1 LRVFVLSCTIVVEY
15 VFNTRETVFDV
26 YMYIVVVIARIWYAY
41 LQGAKKHVFYSALI
55 FVCNAYIRMVRAF
68 VWYAYSYDTRIR
80 IWYARS
86 YDTRILWYAYSY
98 DTRMIRVRYAIV
110 WYAYHIYAY
119 DTRIIRVSYVKIY
132 SRAILQA
139 CLLYESNVDNP
150 MSRKFK
156 TLVQF

>member
-80 IWYARS
+80 IWYAYSYMIRVFV
-86 YDTRILWYAYSY
+86 YDTRIHIWNAYSYMIRAFVWYAYS
-98 DTRMIRVRYAIV
+98 MIRVFV
-110 WYAYHIYAY
+110 WYAY
-119 DTRIIRVSYVKIY
+119 DTRTIRDRMIRVSYIRIWYAYHTRIV
-132 SRAILQA
+132 
-139 CLLYESNVDNP
+139 C
-150 MSRKFK
+150 
-156 TLVQF
+156 